1 MGNQS
6 CSPSLKTVDCLYQ
19 VVSYAGLVPDTSL
32 DTSLDTFLSLNSS
45 WALEQQYSSL
55 QQNLS
60 QQQMS
65 AFNRDLQTTFRGS
78 TTVSYGGVGVVSLAL
93 SVLFEVLAHHQRT
106 QPGLRGPQGSPPP
119 PEPDPIR
126 RMFVADGTSEV
137 GSIVSEFLKQVPGVA
152 NDRAKMAEL
161 LEAYERK
168 LRMELMDFYERMM
181 FLERGAL
188 SSAGVKQWVNGAALH
203 VHIFLHWKRLT
214 DPSAGD
220 VDSLK
225 YLQAMEPLLKTYT
238 QFLHRTVRE
247 TPPSAPGPTGLLVVE
262 PLRNVTHGVQH
273 RTCESA
279 AIQRAL
285 VERFLSV
292 QDVQRGK
299 DFFQSSQDHHDSL
312 MAQQADF
319 MLKM

>member
-137 GSIVSEFLKQVPGVA
+137 GSIVSEFLKQV
-152 NDRAKMAEL
+152 
-161 LEAYERK
+161 
-168 LRMELMDFYERMM
+168 
-181 FLERGAL
+181 
-188 SSAGVKQWVNGAALH
+188 KQWVNGAALH